1 MVCQRQLS
9 ILFIQNFVITFFQ
22 VRPQRSSTNSKA
34 KLTRHPS
41 YNEAIRGR
49 VSSNMTKYASSPKLT
64 IPANAHAT
72 PSHLN
77 QHNHGSVYNLGGSM
91 SSKATSMVN
100 LKAKKNSLEEKL
112 KKHLPLRKNQSAPMS
127 ESNSNTAR
135 SRKVR
140 NIFKGL
146 VNQFCKFKETFSH
159 QQIDGSLDF
168 IPVQFQTGSRAAVLV
183 QWWFDGEFELFCQKC
198 FCSFSCVPICFSAR
212 SVQNSVG
219 YTHLANMAIFTHCN
233 DPQSR
238 EKPDLVIRSPQQ
250 NQPSKRSH
258 PKGKIKPNLPLTWN
272 CPVCLILS
280 S

>member
-49 VSSNMTKYASSPKLT
+49 VASNMTKYASSPKLT

-140 NIFKGL
+140 NIFLWFFVMNHERSCPLSTHLYCIIVRLRHHFHLESLLNDPFVTL
-146 VNQFCKFKETFSH
+146 VAVMDFS
-159 QQIDGSLDF
+159 IF
-168 IPVQFQTGSRAAVLV
+168 
-183 QWWFDGEFELFCQKC
+183 
-198 FCSFSCVPICFSAR
+198 FCSTDEQIA
-212 SVQNSVG
+212 VG
-219 YTHLANMAIFTHCN
+219 SFLSRYFLGERNWYIYFFLIS
-233 DPQSR
+233 QSR
-238 EKPDLVIRSPQQ
+238 KA
-250 NQPSKRSH
+250 
-258 PKGKIKPNLPLTWN
+258 
-272 CPVCLILS
+272 
-280 S
+280 